1 MIPSR
6 STKRDT
12 SPRCEKDSFLNTA
25 PNSIKPVDIKH
36 ADIVAEFIYYLI
48 DELAAGKGPSLDQ
61 VSKDTEVVLKNDHV
75 FGFVSFEDTS
85 PTGLIMLNECAA
97 IYAGGIFGEISELYV
112 APKLR
117 SRGIAG
123 ALIQEAVDFA
133 RSRKWNRL
141 EVGAPNQ
148 PEWKRTF
155 DFYVRAGFDEVGPRL
170 RKVF

>member
-1 MIPSR
+1 
-6 STKRDT
+6 
-12 SPRCEKDSFLNTA
+12 LNTTSI
-25 PNSIKPVDIKH
+25 SIKQVDIKH
-36 ADIVAEFIYYLI
+36 ADIVAGFVYDLI
-48 DELAAGKGPSLDQ
+48 DELAAGKSPSLGKI
-61 VSKDTEVVLKNDHV
+61 SNDTEAVLKNDHV
-75 FGFVSFEDTS
+75 FGFISFEGTS

-97 IYAGGIFGEISELYV
+97 IYAGGVFGEISELYV

-123 ALIQEAVDFA
+123 ALIQEAIDFA

-155 DFYVRAGFDEVGPRL
+155 DFYLRAGFDEVGPRL
-170 RKVF
+170 RKSL